1 MIERSPDLK
10 ACNAPAS
17 FPSSSPMIDGIP
29 SSRPSRRWHAAQ
41 VAASWAPRLLSAAK
55 LSWVMRRTGVAQTQI
70 WSAMSARARGAFP
83 SHRHFALMR
92 PASRHQKEQQKSQA
106 APASTDHE
114 IVRQRVSGAAVFF
127 PYEFEPAAL
136 RRPQVKF
143 DVGVGSDRFVE
154 IDLERH
160 DLVVAAGELID
171 DLARDDVALVIMPQ
185 AGLHLMANQGFDL
198 KDFALRRSARH
209 LYAWYQGKHSPSPAG
224 MSDAAVGGN
233 LDPRLGRQQRAVVHF
248 GYCQDILRFGDA
260 NARRHARLTAL
271 RGEIK
276 GGDVDDR
283 VPRRQHADIPHVVGF
298 SHWAVD
304 IER

>member
-1 MIERSPDLK
+1 MK
-10 ACNAPAS
+10 ARAPA
-17 FPSSSPMIDGIP
+17 
-29 SSRPSRRWHAAQ
+29 
-41 VAASWAPRLLSAAK
+41 AS
-55 LSWVMRRTGVAQTQI
+55 
-70 WSAMSARARGAFP
+70 P

-160 DLVVAAGELID
+160 DFIVAAGELID

-185 AGLHLMANQGFDL
+185 ASLHLMANQGFDL
-198 KDFALRRSARH
+198 KDFTLRRSAWH
-209 LYAWYQGKHSPSPAG
+209 LHTRYRSKHYTPPSR
-224 MSDAAVGGN
+224 MSDAAVGGDLN
-233 LDPRLGRQQRAVVHF
+233 PRLGRQQRAVVHF
-248 GYCQDILRFGDA
+248 GYCHDILRFGDA
-260 NARRHARLTAL
+260 NAR
-271 RGEIK
+271 GK
-276 GGDVDDR
+276 GGF
-283 VPRRQHADIPHVVGF
+283 AG
-298 SHWAVD
+298 AGG
-304 IER
+304 ERKGG